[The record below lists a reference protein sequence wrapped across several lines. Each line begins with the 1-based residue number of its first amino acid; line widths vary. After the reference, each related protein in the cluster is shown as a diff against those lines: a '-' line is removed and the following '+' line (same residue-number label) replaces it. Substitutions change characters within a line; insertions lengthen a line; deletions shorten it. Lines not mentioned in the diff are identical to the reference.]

1 MSPFDDIAIEKA
13 SVSRRRFIGTSSGL
27 AFAFTFGAAASAPS
41 ARAQGA
47 AKAGRLN
54 AYVDIAADGRV
65 TIKAPAPEMGQG
77 VLTVL
82 PLIVAEELDADW
94 SKVKVEQSPI
104 HADYHHPIFK
114 AQYVVASLS
123 VFGYWTPLR
132 VAGAQARRVLID
144 AAAERWKVPA
154 EELTTEPGVVVHEKS
169 KRRMSYG
176 QIAAFAKAPASLPKI
191 DPAKDLKPAA
201 KYRLLGKDV
210 PRVDVAAKSS
220 GAARYGIDASA
231 PGMLHAA
238 LVLAPARGGG
248 VAASNA
254 DDLKKI
260 KGVVGVVPVDEGLAI
275 VGATVEAVVK
285 ARRNLKVTW
294 KAGLAGDSYDS
305 AKELE
310 TYLAHVRDLGR
321 KGEVWRTKGD
331 AAAAIAGAAS
341 TMSREFLNDP
351 VYHAQ
356 IEPMNSLAWVKGDA
370 AEIWVGTQAPTR
382 TQIDVAKAIGTSPEK
397 ITVHQQLLGG
407 GFGRRAFVDTSVYA
421 AVVSKAMGK
430 PVKLML
436 LREDDVVSGNYRPM
450 TAQKIDVGFDK
461 DGKIVGWRHRV
472 AGEPVADYLYG
483 AGRLKVSA
491 NKDIIFING
500 AEAPHYAID
509 NLVSEHVF
517 EPERTRVGAWRGIG
531 AGYTKFAIESVIDE
545 IAHERKMDPVAFRLS
560 IVANPRARKAVEKA
574 AEMAEWTRKREGRAL
589 GIALAEY
596 NASIAVGVAE
606 ISLDR
611 ASGRIRVHN
620 YWVSVDAGLPLQPG
634 NIAAQV
640 EGGIVFG
647 LSAALKERI
656 TVANGAPQQ
665 SNFHDYEVMRMADA
679 PDIRVEVL
687 RSIPNPTHVGE
698 LGVPTA
704 APAVANAFF
713 ALTGKRL
720 RHLPFTPARVLEA
733 LKA

>member
-47 AKAGRLN
+47 AQPGRLN

-104 HADYHHPIFK
+104 HADYNHPIFK

-123 VFGYWTPLR
+123 VVGYWTPLR

-154 EELTTEPGVVVHEKS
+154 AELTTEPGMVVHEKT
-169 KRRMSYG
+169 KRKMSYG
-176 QIAAFAKAPASLPKI
+176 QIAAFAKAPAALPKI
-191 DPAKDLKPAA
+191 DPAKDLKPAD
-201 KYRLLGKDV
+201 KYRLLGKDTA
-210 PRVDVAAKSS
+210 RVDVAAKTT
-220 GAARYGIDASA
+220 GAAKYGIDATV
-231 PGMLHAA
+231 PGMVYAA
-238 LVLAPARGGG
+238 LVLAPSRGG
-248 VAASNA
+248 ALESSNA
-254 DDLKKI
+254 DDLKKM
-260 KGVVGVVPVDEGLAI
+260 KGVQAVVPVHEGLAI
-275 VGATVEAVVK
+275 VGATMEAVAK
-285 ARRNLKVTW
+285 ARRELKAKW
-294 KAGLAGDSYDS
+294 KPGPAGAWDS
-305 AKELE
+305 AKELAAFQ
-310 TYLAHVRDLGR
+310 AHARDASL

-331 AAAAIAGAAS
+331 VGAGLAGAATTIS
-341 TMSREFLNDP
+341 SEFLNDP

-356 IEPMNSLAWVKGDA
+356 IEPMNCTAWVKGDTV
-370 AEIWVGTQAPTR
+370 EIWVGTQAPTR
-382 TQIDVAKAIGTSPEK
+382 TQIDVAKALGTTPEK
-397 ITVHQQLLGG
+397 IIIHQQMLGG
-407 GFGRRAFVDTSVYA
+407 GFGRRAFVDTSVHA
-421 AVVSKAMGK
+421 AVVSKAVGK
-430 PVKLML
+430 PVKLII
-436 LREDDVVSGNYRPM
+436 LREDDVASGNYRPM
-450 TAQKIDVGFDK
+450 TAQKIDVGLDK

-472 AGEPVADYLYG
+472 VGEPVADYLYG
-483 AGRLKVSA
+483 AGRLKASN

-500 AEAPHYAID
+500 AETPHYAIEPHY
-509 NLVSEHVF
+509 SEALYQ
-517 EPERTRVGAWRGIG
+517 PEKNRVGAWRGIG

-545 IAHERKMDPVAFRLS
+545 IAHARKMDPVALRVSLA
-560 IVANPRARKAVEKA
+560 ANPRAKRAIEKA
-574 AEMAEWTRKREGRAL
+574 AEMAEWTKKREGRGL

-596 NASIAVGVAE
+596 FASIAVGVAE
-606 ISLDR
+606 ISVDR
-611 ASGRIRVHN
+611 QSGKIRVHN
-620 YWVSVDAGLPLQPG
+620 YWVSVDAGLPLQPA

-656 TVANGAPQQ
+656 TIKDGATTQ
-665 SNFHDYEVMRMADA
+665 SNFHDYEVLRMEEM
-679 PDIRVEVL
+679 PEIRVEVL
-687 RSIPNPTHVGE
+687 RSPPNPMHVGE

-720 RHLPFTPARVLEA
+720 RHLPFTPDRVLEA